1 MIMVGV
7 DLKTVSPYV
16 TSGPTPGKM
25 FFGRE
30 AELRLITGNIS
41 TTSYAVIGGRRV
53 GKTSIL
59 QRLALS
65 RLPDAGFRTVYY
77 HCLPDSDYKT
87 FCQVPIFDWYPPAP
101 SGYPATFIDLLESP
115 PTDRKVVLLLD
126 EADQMIKS
134 EKVSGWPLFNRLR
147 ALAEA
152 GRVQFVLCG
161 EHALREAYR
170 DSSSPLHNF
179 TNEMV
184 IGRLDPSA
192 VKALVTQPMA
202 QLMIELEDED
212 ALVQYIYNFTSG
224 HPNVVQRLCHRLIE
238 RLHDQKSRTIKIED
252 VDAVI
257 SDPNFQRD
265 DFLQTYWQR
274 ATALEKLISLLMSA
288 DASIHTLTDI
298 QKALQARCRLR
309 PTVQEVDAAL
319 QRLVDLRSIL
329 KRTATGYEFAVESF
343 RRVVAGTITLDDMLK
358 VDIEEYNLEKKK

>member
-1 MIMVGV
+1 
-7 DLKTVSPYV
+7 
-16 TSGPTPGKM
+16 
-25 FFGRE
+25 
-30 AELRLITGNIS
+30 
-41 TTSYAVIGGRRV
+41 
-53 GKTSIL
+53 
-59 QRLALS
+59 
-65 RLPDAGFRTVYY
+65 
-77 HCLPDSDYKT
+77 
-87 FCQVPIFDWYPPAP
+87 
-101 SGYPATFIDLLESP
+101 LLE
-115 PTDRKVVLLLD
+115 

-329 KRTATGYEFAVESF
+329 KRTATGYEFAVEAF